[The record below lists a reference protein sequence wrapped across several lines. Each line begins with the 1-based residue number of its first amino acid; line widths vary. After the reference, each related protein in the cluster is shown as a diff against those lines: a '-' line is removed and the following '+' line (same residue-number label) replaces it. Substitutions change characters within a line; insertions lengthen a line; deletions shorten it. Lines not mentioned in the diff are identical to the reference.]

1 MFRPI
6 LSIQRVCIVGEDSL
20 FEEGIKNLLTLG
32 TDLSISNVKYT
43 DDSSLMKSINEAKPD
58 VILLSESTLPD
69 HAHILEML
77 LSNQTLTAMFAI
89 VIRLSSS
96 VVDVYNMP
104 KRFAIT
110 KSDELVAVVRGNFIE
125 A

>member
-1 MFRPI
+1 MFQPI
-6 LSIQRVCIVGEDSL
+6 LSIQRVCIVGEVSL
-20 FEEGIKNLLTLG
+20 FEEGITNLLTLG

-43 DDSSLMKSINEAKPD
+43 DDSTLLTSIDEAQPD
-58 VILLSESTLPD
+58 VIILNESTLPN

-110 KSDELVAVVRGNFIE
+110 KSDELVAVVRGNFID

>member
-58 VILLSESTLPD
+58 VILLSESILPD

-110 KSDELVAVVRGNFIE
+110 KSDELVAVVQGNFIE
-125 A
+125 T